1 AAAPSAAAPN
11 VADNH
16 DATRTAPAAPE
27 VATITVTLAV
37 DPVSATVM
45 LDDST
50 VSSEHLT
57 LPRDG
62 ALHRLRITAPGYQ
75 GYDETL
81 RFDESQRLV
90 VQLKKAVAP
99 VRGKPRKDRPERPEK
114 IESQSPYDN

>member
-1 AAAPSAAAPN
+1 M
-11 VADNH
+11 D
-16 DATRTAPAAPE
+16 PAS
-27 VATITVTLAV
+27 ATITLDSAPVTS
-37 DPVSATVM
+37 DQ
-45 LDDST
+45 
-50 VSSEHLT
+50 LT

-90 VQLKKAVAP
+90 VQLKKAAVP
-99 VRGKPRKDRPERPEK
+99 GRGKPKKDRPDRPEKPEK